1 MSNQSISV
9 PAPLLR
15 VLGNPSLAC
24 FVAYGLDCDDWFSIN
39 QPRCGLDS
47 GLVWSDLGIKSQ
59 GAVDKLIA
67 KVNET
72 TGLVSFRFATSEESS
87 VPVMLY
93 RINLSAVES
102 LMNQA
107 ATIPQSKPVSVGAPA
122 VEAGSRFEDFW
133 AVYPRRE
140 VKKEAYRIWIR
151 RGLDRIADQIIADV
165 QARKGNVW
173 TERRFTPMPT
183 TYLNGDRWLDEVP
196 TYEDDDGL
204 MLISSARMPEIDPDH
219 PAVATAGIGSMAYDL
234 VTRVAGSSSAEAEA
248 NYYQHLASQTE
259 MAA

>member
-1 MSNQSISV
+1 MSNQSVSV
-9 PAPLLR
+9 PFPLLR
-15 VLGNPSLAC
+15 VFGNPSIAC
-24 FVAYGLDCDDWFSIN
+24 FVACGMSCNDWFSIN
-39 QPRCGLDS
+39 QPQCGLDA
-47 GLVWSDLGIKSQ
+47 GLTWSDLGIKSQ

-93 RINLSAVES
+93 RINLSVVES

-107 ATIPQSKPVSVGAPA
+107 AAIPQSKPVSAGAPA
-122 VEAGSRFEDFW
+122 VEAGSRFEEFW

-173 TERRFTPMPT
+173 TERRYTPMPT

-196 TYEDDDGL
+196 TDEDDDGL
-204 MLISSARMPEIDPDH
+204 MLAGSARMPEIEPDH
-219 PAVATAGIGSMAYDL
+219 PAVATPGFGSMASDL
-234 VTRVAGSSSAEAEA
+234 GIRVASPR
-248 NYYQHLASQTE
+248 Q
-259 MAA
+259 

>member
-1 MSNQSISV
+1 MSNQSVSI
-9 PAPLLR
+9 PFPLLR
-15 VLGNPSLAC
+15 VFGNPSIAC
-24 FVAYGLDCDDWFSIN
+24 FVACGMSCNDWFSIN
-39 QPRCGLDS
+39 QPQCGLDA
-47 GLVWSDLGIKSQ
+47 GLTWSDLGIKSQ

-67 KVNET
+67 KLNET
-72 TGLVSFRFATSEESS
+72 AGLVSLRFAISEESS

-93 RINLSAVES
+93 RIDRRVAES
-102 LMNQA
+102 LMNQSASVVHREPVAVA
-107 ATIPQSKPVSVGAPA
+107 ASA

-173 TERRFTPMPT
+173 TERRYTPMPT

-196 TYEDDDGL
+196 TDEDDDGL
-204 MLISSARMPEIDPDH
+204 MLAGSARMPEIEPDH
-219 PAVATAGIGSMAYDL
+219 PAAATPGFGSVASDLGI
-234 VTRVAGSSSAEAEA
+234 RVASPR
-248 NYYQHLASQTE
+248 Q
-259 MAA
+259 